1 MLETTFVISEKVD
14 LVIALELFRY
24 LQLYQSYGLQSGIL
38 FSTGN
43 RNGPRS
49 CLTPDLGSAKKVDIV
64 KVLKLFS

>member
-1 MLETTFVISEKVD
+1 MISEKVD
-14 LVIALELFRY
+14 LVIALEFFRY

-49 CLTPDLGSAKKVDIV
+49 CLTPDLGSAKK
-64 KVLKLFS
+64 LT

>member
-1 MLETTFVISEKVD
+1 MISEKVD
-14 LVIALELFRY
+14 LVIALEFFRY

-38 FSTGN
+38 FST
-43 RNGPRS
+43 RNGNGHRS